1 MKTLFYTTLTALIL
15 ALRLNACKKEEDA
28 MDDSKQNEIK
38 HLYSGSGSHGDL
50 ITFNINST
58 LNTYTVDNETTGN
71 QSTGSYST
79 LTDPNLKGIYNVTAG
94 TDQFYAVELTD
105 KIIAAN
111 FPTGNPLNTISFGV
125 SSLFDNSNNTSSIS
139 GDYVF
144 IVMDNT
150 GIMNDA
156 TIKEWGILNVKNDNT
171 WIKKNFATNTGDGS
185 VTEMS
190 PDLFTGSIP
199 ITTGDE
205 TGTWTVNGTHK
216 ERLVV
221 KVTGSTTDLSG
232 YVYATPNEAAF
243 LLDLGTGNG
252 FLLGLKID
260 ATASLSSIA
269 GDYKYINVWDNGQ
282 GAGNYSINS
291 TGKVD
296 WTHKGSD
303 GSSSGTFQLTQCT
316 NGFKNVFYA
325 KKAQIETNYYED
337 IYCVIVGDI
346 MMHFSFDESNG
357 DFAQYGAGAK
367 LTP

>member
-1 MKTLFYTTLTALIL
+1 MLKTII
-15 ALRLNACKKEEDA
+15 R
-28 MDDSKQNEIK
+28 
-38 HLYSGSGSHGDL
+38 GSR
-50 ITFNINST
+50 
-58 LNTYTVDNETTGN
+58 
-71 QSTGSYST
+71 
-79 LTDPNLKGIYNVTAG
+79 
-94 TDQFYAVELTD
+94 
-105 KIIAAN
+105 
-111 FPTGNPLNTISFGV
+111 
-125 SSLFDNSNNTSSIS
+125 
-139 GDYVF
+139 
-144 IVMDNT
+144 
-150 GIMNDA
+150 
-156 TIKEWGILNVKNDNT
+156 
-171 WIKKNFATNTGDGS
+171 KNFATNTGDGS

-316 NGFKNVFYA
+316 NGFKNVF
-325 KKAQIETNYYED
+325 
-337 IYCVIVGDI
+337 
-346 MMHFSFDESNG
+346 
-357 DFAQYGAGAK
+357 
-367 LTP
+367 